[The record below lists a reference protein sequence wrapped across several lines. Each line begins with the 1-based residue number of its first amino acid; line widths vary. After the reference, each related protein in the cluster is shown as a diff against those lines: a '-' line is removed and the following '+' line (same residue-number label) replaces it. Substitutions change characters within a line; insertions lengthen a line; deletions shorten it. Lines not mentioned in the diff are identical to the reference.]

1 MNFTRTGL
9 IAIFEL
15 KRLFATKRG
24 WLAIAAFV
32 LVWYAILRYAIANA
46 VYIVG
51 DPNFKNMI
59 QTFSGSIGMQKIA
72 MWPEV
77 ELALYLVWSIFL
89 FPLFVIFSS
98 ADQTVE
104 DRVRGTLR
112 FLTLRSTRPEIVIG
126 RFFGQVLNTAILIAI
141 SAMGAWI
148 LMVMRE
154 SELAVSGLLLLLP
167 IVLELL
173 LFTAPFIALMSLVNH
188 FASSSKMSMIY
199 AVLVYSTLITLVML
213 VFDYVAYAEYLFYL
227 FPGYQLSDVLSQSP
241 TVSRF
246 ATPILHSLVL
256 LTLSTQLLK
265 RRAL

>member
-1 MNFTRTGL
+1 
-9 IAIFEL
+9 
-15 KRLFATKRG
+15 
-24 WLAIAAFV
+24 
-32 LVWYAILRYAIANA
+32 
-46 VYIVG
+46 
-51 DPNFKNMI
+51 
-59 QTFSGSIGMQKIA
+59 MQKIA

-173 LFTAPFIALMSLVNH
+173 LFTAHFIALLSLVNH
-188 FASSSKMSMIY
+188 FAAEQAYNSK
-199 AVLVYSTLITLVML
+199 
-213 VFDYVAYAEYLFYL
+213 D
-227 FPGYQLSDVLSQSP
+227 
-241 TVSRF
+241 
-246 ATPILHSLVL
+246 
-256 LTLSTQLLK
+256 
-265 RRAL
+265 